1 MIDRIIKFSIY
12 HKAVVG
18 LFVIGLIAWGSY
30 ALSKL
35 PIDALPDITNNQ
47 VQIITLAPTLASQ
60 EVEQYVTAPIEATCA
75 NLPEMT
81 EIRSISRLGLSV
93 ITIVFKDEVETY
105 KARQLVNERIAEA
118 QENISKGVG
127 KPELAPAATGLSD
140 IYQYVVHTK
149 EGYDTV
155 YNDTELRTIQD
166 WIIRRQLMSVPGVAE
181 INTLGG
187 HLKQFEISINPDKLR
202 SSSLTITELFDAL
215 EKNNENTG
223 GSYIEKGDNAY
234 FIRGLG
240 LVGNISDIE
249 NIVVKNVGGVPLLI
263 RDIATVNIGSAT
275 RYGAATR
282 DGEGEVVVGVVMML
296 KGQNSAEVTNRV
308 KEKIGMIEKA
318 LPEGVII
325 EPFLDRST
333 LVDRAINTV
342 RKNLIEGGLIVI
354 FILVLLLGNL
364 RAGLVVASIIPL
376 AMLFAL
382 GMMRLFNVSG
392 NLMSLGA
399 IDFGLIVDG
408 AVIIVESIVHRISL
422 TKRTTDVLTQEQMNE
437 EVYQASSKI
446 RTSAAFGEIIILIVY
461 LPILTLTGIEGKMF
475 VPMAQ
480 VVAFAILG
488 AFILSLT
495 YVPMASALFL
505 SKKTKHKRSIS
516 DRIIDGIQKVYTPV
530 ILFALKK
537 KAIVVISASCLFL
550 GSIFIFSRMGGE
562 FMPTLEEGDLAI
574 NTRIMAGSSLS
585 KNIEMLTK
593 VEKMLMSEFPE
604 IKQIVS
610 RIGSSEIPTDPMSF
624 EVADIIVVLKD
635 KSEWTSASSR
645 EELSDLIKSTLKG
658 LPGISLEIS
667 QPVQLRFNELM
678 TGSRSDVAVKIY
690 GEDLDLLS
698 GKAKEAVALIGN
710 TKGIA
715 DLRAEQTTG
724 LPQINVKYNRERM
737 AHYGINVSDI
747 NKVLRTAFAGAVA
760 GVVFEGEKRFD
771 MVVRFDKN
779 FRTDIENIR
788 SLYVPISSGNQL
800 PLSQIAEITYSEG
813 PMQISRD
820 DAKRRVTL
828 GLNVRNRD
836 VKTVVEEIK
845 TILDKK
851 LKLPPGY
858 FITYG
863 GQFENLIEANKR
875 LAVAVPIALL
885 LILVL
890 LYFTFNSFK
899 QTLLIFTA
907 IPLSAIGGV
916 FALWLRDM
924 PFSISAGVG
933 FIALF
938 GVAVLN
944 GIVLISYF
952 NHLKMEGMTDIH
964 QRVLEGTKLRLR
976 PVIMTAAVAS
986 LGFLPMALSSSAG
999 AEVQRP
1005 LATVVMGGLIT
1016 ATLLTLIV
1024 LPVLYVLFSGER
1036 KKNKMGSV
1044 LTILILGSLIAP
1056 LNGYSQNQQPA
1067 LTSEDAVS
1075 IALKN
1080 NGSIQSSAL
1089 ETEAQRQLGKT
1100 ALNIDKTNLLL
1111 VQDPTSGGNID
1122 NSVSIN
1128 QNFAFP
1134 SVYVNQKKLAN
1145 ATIKASEEQFNVH
1158 KNQLLVDVKSVYYQL
1173 YYTQQK
1179 IKLLTYL
1186 DSIYTDFSKASDLR
1200 YKTEESN
1207 LLEKTA
1213 AEAELMQVKNRLSQT
1228 KFDALIQHK
1237 KLQTLLNIKSDI
1249 HIAESE
1255 PKKRIIAFVYDSAL
1269 IETNPYAAYLKKQV
1283 EVSHLTLKVERSK
1296 LLPDLTVGYYHQ
1308 ALFKNYNPNNIERNY
1323 FGSNRQAGF
1332 QVGVSIPIWFNAQ
1345 TGRIKASKIQQQI
1358 AETNYQ
1364 YTINNLNAQFYE
1376 LTQEHEKYKNSL
1388 FYFENTGLAQANMI
1402 IDFTIKSF
1410 RAGNIGYIEY
1420 IQNIARATDIRNNYL
1435 ETLNQYNQVVI
1446 LLEAFAG
1453 KN

>member
-1 MIDRIIKFSIY
+1 MIDRIIRFSIY
-12 HKAVVG
+12 HKAIIG

-47 VQIITLAPTLASQ
+47 VQIITVAPTLASQ
-60 EVEQYVTAPIEATCA
+60 EVEQYVTAPIELACA
-75 NLPEMT
+75 NLPDIV

-93 ITIVFKDEVETY
+93 ITIVFKDGVDSY
-105 KARQLVNERIAEA
+105 KARQLVNERIDEAE
-118 QENISKGVG
+118 EHIPKGVG
-127 KPELAPAATGLSD
+127 KPELAPVTTGLSE

-149 EGYDTV
+149 KGYDSV
-155 YNDTELRTIQD
+155 YNDMELRTIQD
-166 WIIRRQLMSVPGVAE
+166 WIIRRQLISVPGVAE

-187 HLKQFEISINPDKLR
+187 HLKQFEVSINPDKLR
-202 SSSLTITELFDAL
+202 AAALTISELMEAL

-234 FIRGLG
+234 FIRGIG
-240 LVGNISDIE
+240 LIGNISDIE
-249 NIVVKNVGGVPLLI
+249 NSVIKNVDGVPLLI
-263 RDIATVNIGSAT
+263 RDIAKVTVGSAN

-282 DGEGEVVVGVVMML
+282 DGEGEVIVGVVMML
-296 KGQNSAEVTNRV
+296 KGQNSAEVTKRV
-308 KEKIGMIEKA
+308 KERIAIIEKS
-318 LPEGVII
+318 LPEGVMI
-325 EPFLDRST
+325 EPFLDRSH
-333 LVDRAINTV
+333 LVERAINTV

-354 FILVLLLGNL
+354 FILVLLLGNW
-364 RAGLVVASIIPL
+364 RAGLVVASVIPL
-376 AMLFAL
+376 SMLFAL
-382 GMMRLFNVSG
+382 GMMHVFNVSG

-422 TKRTTDVLTQEQMNE
+422 NKKVTGLLTQDQMNE
-437 EVYQASSKI
+437 EVYEASSKI

-461 LPILTLTGIEGKMF
+461 LPILSLTEIEGKMF

-495 YVPMASALFL
+495 YVPMASSLFL
-505 SKKTKHKRSIS
+505 SKKIKHGQNSS
-516 DRIIDGIQKVYTPV
+516 DRIMAGFQKIYTPV
-530 ILFALKK
+530 ILFALKR
-537 KAIVVISASCLFL
+537 KALIIISALLLFAS
-550 GSIFIFSRMGGE
+550 SIFIFSSMGGE
-562 FMPTLEEGDLAI
+562 FIPTLEEGDLAI

-585 KNIEMLTK
+585 KNIEMITK
-593 VEKMLMSEFPE
+593 VEKILIQEFPE

-624 EVADIIVVLKD
+624 EVADIIVSLKD
-635 KSEWTSASSR
+635 KNEWTSAGSR
-645 EELSDLIKSTLKG
+645 EELADRIKSTLKG
-658 LPGISLEIS
+658 LPGVSLEIS

-690 GEDLDLLS
+690 GEDLDLLAK
-698 GKAKEAVALIGN
+698 KAKEAVVLIEN

-737 AHYGINVSDI
+737 AHYGINISDI

-760 GVVFEGEKRFD
+760 GVVFEGERRFE
-771 MVVRFDKN
+771 MVIRFEKN

-788 SLYVPISSGNQL
+788 SLYIPVSSGNQL
-800 PLSQIAEITYSEG
+800 PLSQFAEIEYSEG

-828 GLNVRNRD
+828 GLNVRDRD
-836 VKTVVEEIK
+836 VKTVVEDIK
-845 TILDKK
+845 SILDKK

-863 GQFENLIEANKR
+863 GQFENLVEANKR
-875 LAVAVPIALL
+875 LSIAVPVALF
-885 LILVL
+885 LILIL
-890 LYFTFNSFK
+890 LYFTFNSLR
-899 QTLLIFTA
+899 QTLIIFTA
-907 IPLSAIGGV
+907 VPLSAIGGV

-952 NHLKMEGMTDIH
+952 NHLKEEGMTDIH
-964 QRVLEGTKLRLR
+964 QRILEGTRLRLR

-986 LGFLPMALSSSAG
+986 LGFLPMALSTSAG

-1016 ATLLTLIV
+1016 ATILTLIV
-1024 LPVLYVLFSGER
+1024 LPVLYLVFSGEKR
-1036 KKNKMGSV
+1036 TPKTGILMTLFFLV
-1044 LTILILGSLIAP
+1044 LFTIPFDSRSQSQQITLSLD
-1056 LNGYSQNQQPA
+1056 Q
-1067 LTSEDAVS
+1067 AVKL
-1075 IALKN
+1075 AATN
-1080 NGSIQSSAL
+1080 NAGIQAASL
-1089 ETEAQRQLGKT
+1089 ETEAQKQLAKE
-1100 ALNIDKTNLLL
+1100 AINIDKTNFLL
-1111 VQDPTSGGNID
+1111 VQDPTAGGNID
-1122 NSVSIN
+1122 NSFSVN
-1128 QNFAFP
+1128 QNFSFP

-1145 ATIKASEEQFNVH
+1145 LTIDAAEEQFNLR
-1158 KNQLLVDVKSVYYQL
+1158 KNQLLMEVKSAYYQF
-1173 YYTQQK
+1173 YYLQLK
-1179 IKLLTYL
+1179 IKLLSYL
-1186 DSIYTDFSKASDLR
+1186 DSIYGDFSRASELR
-1200 YKTEESN
+1200 FKTEESN

-1213 AEAELMQVKNRLSQT
+1213 AEAERMQVHNRLTQT
-1228 KFDALIQHK
+1228 KIDLLIQQK
-1237 KLQTLLNIKSDI
+1237 KLQTLLNIQSDI
-1249 HIAESE
+1249 RIADTE
-1255 PKKRIIAFVYDSAL
+1255 PQKRILLLVQDSSLIA
-1269 IETNPYAAYLKKQV
+1269 TNPYAAYLKKQIEISQLV
-1283 EVSHLTLKVERSK
+1283 LKVERSK
-1296 LLPDLTVGYYHQ
+1296 RMPDLTVGYLHQ
-1308 ALFKNYNPNNIERNY
+1308 ALVGSYNPNGIERNY
-1323 FGSNRQAGF
+1323 FGKSRQAGF
-1332 QVGVSIPIWFNAQ
+1332 QVGLAIPIWFNAQ
-1345 TGRIKASKIQQQI
+1345 EGRIKASKIQQQI
-1358 AETNYQ
+1358 AEKNYQ
-1364 YTINNLNAQFYE
+1364 YTINNLSARFYE
-1376 LTQEHEKYKNSL
+1376 LAQEHEKYKNSL
-1388 FYFENTGLAQANMI
+1388 SYFENTGIAQANRM
-1402 IDFTIKSF
+1402 IDFTMKSF

-1420 IQNIARATDIRNNYL
+1420 IQNITRATEIQNNYL
-1435 ETLNQYNQVVI
+1435 ETLHQYNQNIV